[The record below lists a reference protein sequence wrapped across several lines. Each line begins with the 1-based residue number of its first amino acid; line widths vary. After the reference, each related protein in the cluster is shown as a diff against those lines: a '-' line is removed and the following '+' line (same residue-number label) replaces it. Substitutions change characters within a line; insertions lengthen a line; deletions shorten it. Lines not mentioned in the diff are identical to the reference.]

1 MFGQTLFPSTSDLKG
16 IVGGS
21 KGSSIK
27 KDILKENST
36 VTLPVIGDVSKN
48 DISKYAVQAAIALSA
63 IGTVLVIG
71 RNQLFSL
78 NNQQFPS

>member
-27 KDILKENST
+27 KDILKEKLNSNT
-36 VTLPVIGDVSKN
+36 S
-48 DISKYAVQAAIALSA
+48 SYW
-63 IGTVLVIG
+63 
-71 RNQLFSL
+71 
-78 NNQQFPS
+78 